1 MTDLQKRTR
10 AHSRPRPLI
19 GVPTQTLQAIAGIP
33 AALPRSWV
41 MNHRYF
47 TALTHAGAVPIMVPL
62 LTDDEEAVRVMYE
75 RLDGIFL
82 AGGVDV
88 DPASYRE
95 DKLDVCGRTDPDRD
109 QIELQLTRWALE
121 DGKPLLGVCRG
132 LQVVNVA
139 CGGSLY
145 QDVAP
150 ADQRFIKH
158 DYFPDQ
164 GYARDFLSHDV
175 SVVPGSRLA
184 RVFQGPSIRVNS
196 LHHQGIKRL
205 GRDLEATIRSPDG
218 LIEGIEGVHDTFVLA
233 VQWHPEVLIESD
245 AGARRLFSEFR
256 DAAAEFSLRSV
267 A

>member
-1 MTDLQKRTR
+1 MIASVHQ
-10 AHSRPRPLI
+10 RPLI
-19 GVPTQTLQAIAGIP
+19 GVPTQTLQAIDGIP
-33 AALPRSWV
+33 EGLPRSWV
-41 MNHRYF
+41 MNYRYF
-47 TALTHAGAVPIMVPL
+47 TALAQVGAVPIMVPL
-62 LTDDEEAVRVMYE
+62 LTSDDDALRVMYE

-95 DKLDVCGRTDPDRD
+95 DRLDVCGRTDPDRD

-150 ADQRFIKH
+150 AERFIKH

-164 GYARDFLSHDV
+164 GYARDFLAHDV
-175 SVVPGSRLA
+175 SVEPGSRLA
-184 RVFQGPSIRVNS
+184 RIFQAPVIRVNS
-196 LHHQGIKRL
+196 MHHQGIEKL
-205 GRDLEATIRSPDG
+205 GRHLEATIHSPDG
-218 LIEGIEGVHDTFVLA
+218 LIEGIEGVRDTFVLA
-233 VQWHPEVLIESD
+233 VQWHPEVLIEAD
-245 AGARRLFSEFR
+245 AGARRLFSEFTE
-256 DAAAEFSLRSV
+256 AAGSFAAEALRKSSKNCV
-267 A
+267 